1 MYFLILMLKFKK
13 FWCLV
18 IMHKSKNFLIKKFT
32 KYDWSEMSLF
42 GTNIGIE
49 RYEIDV
55 KDLTFKIL

>member
-1 MYFLILMLKFKK
+1 MLKLKK

-42 GTNIGIE
+42 GTNIGVE